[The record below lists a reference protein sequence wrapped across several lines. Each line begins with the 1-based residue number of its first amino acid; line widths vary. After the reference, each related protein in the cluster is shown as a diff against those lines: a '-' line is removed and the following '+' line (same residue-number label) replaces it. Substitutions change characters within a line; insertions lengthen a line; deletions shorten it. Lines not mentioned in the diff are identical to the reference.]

1 MQLPSRKDS
10 NLKNAILKRTPS
22 MLPTTPT
29 RLMSPSTIIG
39 PSVTADDPY
48 LLGTPDANLSLKETW
63 VRNQLNERASEYKQ
77 VRKLSV
83 VVGTWNVNQKVPG
96 ADCSMEEWLHLDLDP
111 DIIAVGLQEI
121 DMTAQA
127 MIKQETDASVDW
139 VAALDSEIF
148 GAKSRY
154 VRVCF

>member
-1 MQLPSRKDS
+1 
-10 NLKNAILKRTPS
+10 
-22 MLPTTPT
+22 
-29 RLMSPSTIIG
+29 
-39 PSVTADDPY
+39 
-48 LLGTPDANLSLKETW
+48 
-63 VRNQLNERASEYKQ
+63 
-77 VRKLSV
+77 
-83 VVGTWNVNQKVPG
+83 
-96 ADCSMEEWLHLDLDP
+96 MEEWLHLDLDP

-154 VRVCF
+154 VRVCFF

>member
-1 MQLPSRKDS
+1 MLPRSNSSRKM
-10 NLKNAILKRTPS
+10 LQRTAS
-22 MLPTTPT
+22 MASTKTTPNVF
-29 RLMSPSTIIG
+29 SPTSSIM
-39 PSVTADDPY
+39 DDPY
-48 LLGTPDANLSLKETW
+48 LLSTPDVNLSLKETW
-63 VRNQLNERASEYKQ
+63 VRNQLKERASEYKQ
-77 VRKLSV
+77 IRKLSV
-83 VVGTWNVNQKVPG
+83 VVGTWNVNQKVPT

-148 GAKSRY
+148 GAKSKY
-154 VRVCF
+154 VRVSLIIFVC